1 MSQIQGFDI
10 GDRVVY
16 PSHGVGEIVNI
27 EEQSFADQKIKVYVI
42 SFVQEKMTLR
52 VPINRAESIGLR
64 SLVTKDSVKN
74 IYKALKDT
82 AKQGNKMWSRRAQ
95 EYETKINS
103 GDVIAIAEVVRDLY
117 KNVDSERSYSE
128 RTIYESAL
136 SRLSK
141 EIAILENTEYNDAK
155 AKLVEL
161 LREKSIET
169 A

>member
-1 MSQIQGFDI
+1 MSQTQQFGI
-10 GDRVVY
+10 GDKVVY
-16 PSHGVGEIVNI
+16 PSHGVGEIVNV
-27 EEQSFADQKIKVYVI
+27 ENQTVADQSIRVYVI

-52 VPINRAESIGLR
+52 VPISRAETIGLR
-64 SLVTKDSVKN
+64 SLVTKDSIKN
-74 IYKALKDT
+74 IYKALKES

-95 EYETKINS
+95 EYEAKINS

-141 EIAILENTEYNDAK
+141 EIAILENTTYIEAK
-155 AKLVEL
+155 EKL
-161 LREKSIET
+161 IERH
-169 A
+169 